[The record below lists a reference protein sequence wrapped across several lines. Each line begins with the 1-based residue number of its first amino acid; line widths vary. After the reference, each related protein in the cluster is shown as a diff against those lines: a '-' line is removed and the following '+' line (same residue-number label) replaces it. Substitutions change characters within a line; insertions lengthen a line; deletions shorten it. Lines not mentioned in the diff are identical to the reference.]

1 MIRVCAGVPAAANR
15 MNVFCDSSL
24 NVNSIRIYIQS
35 VNILCVHIRIIAARH
50 SVVLNNCVFNDGILD
65 DSVIVSRVFDILS
78 ISFLNDSVPGRIFTA
93 VRLLRQR
100 SHRQHAQAQ

>member
-15 MNVFCDSSL
+15 MSVFCDSSL
-24 NVNSIRIYIQS
+24 NVNSIRITIQS
-35 VNILCVHIRIIAARH
+35 VNIRIIAARH
-50 SVVLNNCVFNDGILD
+50 SVVLNNCVFNDDILD

-78 ISFLNDSVPGRIFTA
+78 ISFLNDSVPERIFTA

-100 SHRQHAQAQ
+100 